1 MRLMNKI
8 KSRILAQLETFRVV
22 HPGPFWTSLG
32 VAGISMFG
40 MVAAFGTSPSTV
52 EVSIAQQTVIEQ
64 LAPAISPIERQDA
77 FFVREDRIQ
86 RGDSVASLLARL
98 DVQDDEAFRFLR
110 SNHTTQSIFRQLRP
124 GKQVTAHISSTGELQ
139 TLIYPLNSDDRALFV
154 ERRDGRFIAD
164 ERALPLETE
173 VQMKS
178 GEIRYSLFGATDD
191 AGVPDGIA
199 MQLVEIF
206 GGDIDFH
213 RGLQPGDRFSVV
225 YETINHHGK
234 LVRSGRILAAEFVN
248 AGKAYQA
255 VWFAGSDKTHGSYY
269 TPEGKSLRKAFLRSP
284 LEFSRISSG
293 FTSARFHPIKLD
305 WRAHKG
311 IDYAAPTGTKVKSTA
326 DGVVNFVG
334 TQNGFGQVIIV
345 QHQGHYS
352 TVYAHLS
359 RFAPGLRK
367 GQRVAQGEYI
377 GNVGSTG
384 WATGPHLHYEFRIN
398 NVQQNPLSVAL
409 PTAVPLTSQQMAS
422 FHSKTTAYLA
432 QLKLA
437 APRTLAL
444 LD

>member
-1 MRLMNKI
+1 MNKA
-8 KSRILAQLETFRVV
+8 KSRILAQLEIFRVV
-22 HPGPFWTSLG
+22 HPGPFWASLG

-52 EVSIAQQTVIEQ
+52 EISIAQQTVVEQ
-64 LAPAISPIERQDA
+64 LAPAMRPAMRQDNE
-77 FFVREDRIQ
+77 FFVREDHVQ

-98 DVQDDEAFRFLR
+98 DIQDDEAFRFLR
-110 SNHTTQSIFRQLRP
+110 TNTTTQAIFRQLRP
-124 GKQVTAHISSTGELQ
+124 GKQVTAHVDSGGGLQ
-139 TLIYPLNSDDRALFV
+139 ALIYPLNTNDRALFI
-154 ERRDGRFIAD
+154 ERRDGQLHAS

-178 GEIRYSLFGATDD
+178 GEIRYSLFGATDE
-191 AGVPDGIA
+191 AGIPDGIA
-199 MQLVEIF
+199 MQLVDIF

-213 RGLQPGDRFSVV
+213 RGLQLGDRFSVV
-225 YETINHHGK
+225 YETLNHHGK
-234 LVRSGRILAAEFVN
+234 LIRSGRVLAAEFVN
-248 AGKAYQA
+248 AGKTYRA
-255 VWFAGSDKTHGSYY
+255 VWFESNDHAHGSYY

-293 FTSARFHPIKLD
+293 FTSARLHPIKQT

-326 DGVVNFVG
+326 DGTVDFVG
-334 TQNGFGQVIIV
+334 TQNGFGRVVILR
-345 QHQGHYS
+345 HQGRYT

-359 RFAPGLRK
+359 KFAPGLRK
-367 GQRVAQGEYI
+367 GQRVSQGEVI

-384 WATGPHLHYEFRIN
+384 WATGPHLHYEFRVN

-409 PTAVPLTSQQMAS
+409 PTAVPLTRQQLAS
-422 FHSKTTAYLA
+422 FRSKAEPYLT
-432 QLKLA
+432 QLNLA
-437 APRTLAL
+437 APRSLAL